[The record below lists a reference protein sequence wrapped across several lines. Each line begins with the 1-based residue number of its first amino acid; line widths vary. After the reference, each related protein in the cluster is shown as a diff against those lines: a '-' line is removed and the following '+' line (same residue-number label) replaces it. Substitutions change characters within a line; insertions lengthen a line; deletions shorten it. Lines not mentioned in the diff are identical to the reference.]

1 MRQSSDGTEEHRS
14 PPAANTSAWAHTEHS
29 TSQWPRAREWLE
41 SHQDAQTKVWTVT
54 GTVFAGHLRQLLSGD
69 AVEQTI
75 RRSVFDAA
83 WSLTCQRSGL
93 HFSDGPHTTLDKGK
107 HLALPLRFWEVAT
120 GRKHRA
126 IGPWLRTIGDAEPTR
141 ITFATDKGTGQWN
154 VTTGKVTCL
163 LPPGVENTAKP
174 LWSPHEINR
183 LRMMIAH
190 VAIQREG
197 AVALMGK
204 IAVHSSTNYPPNSLT
219 ALQGGLP
226 GLLRSPTPP
235 ENLAKALAILFYES
249 QQFAN
254 RHFAD
259 SLLGQPPDQDPPPA
273 RLPSPARTADLPIDT
288 RASVITCNIG
298 PRGWFAAS
306 QGGIQALVAH
316 RPLLIFIQDA
326 RITRT
331 RAASKSFKKQLKWT
345 APGYKAFIS
354 VGHDTK
360 EDGKREYALANV
372 TLVHGAI
379 ADRVQNVDVPPELHG
394 RAHYSRPT
402 P

>member
-1 MRQSSDGTEEHRS
+1 MRPLPLLCPALHIASSPPTLCRAPHRRPFRPPLSCRALHSSLPTILRRATLSCCRPLPLTRRAFDKLPLGGLCPTTTLSSTPGPREHGSRKTSASSEEDIEPAELPNPPPPYQARPSPTPTQAQMEGRVQTQQGPSRRQSADGTEEHRT

-54 GTVFAGHLRQLLSGD
+54 GTVFAGHVRQLLSGD

-174 LWSPHEINR
+174 LWSPHKINR

-204 IAVHSSTNYPPNSLT
+204 IAVHWNRGRTVRGDLFAESLEETVRQIVCPT
-219 ALQGGLP
+219 AESGEVLFVVRLFLCGVRKWGVRPMSQRR
-226 GLLRSPTPP
+226 LL
-235 ENLAKALAILFYES
+235 
-249 QQFAN
+249 
-254 RHFAD
+254 
-259 SLLGQPPDQDPPPA
+259 
-273 RLPSPARTADLPIDT
+273 
-288 RASVITCNIG
+288 
-298 PRGWFAAS
+298 
-306 QGGIQALVAH
+306 
-316 RPLLIFIQDA
+316 
-326 RITRT
+326 
-331 RAASKSFKKQLKWT
+331 
-345 APGYKAFIS
+345 
-354 VGHDTK
+354 
-360 EDGKREYALANV
+360 
-372 TLVHGAI
+372 
-379 ADRVQNVDVPPELHG
+379 
-394 RAHYSRPT
+394 
-402 P
+402 